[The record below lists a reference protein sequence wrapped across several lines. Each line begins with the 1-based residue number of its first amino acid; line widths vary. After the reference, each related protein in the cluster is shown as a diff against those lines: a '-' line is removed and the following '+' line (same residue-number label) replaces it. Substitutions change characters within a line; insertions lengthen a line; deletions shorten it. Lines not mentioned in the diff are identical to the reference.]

1 MKLKGK
7 IIGLIVVII
16 AIFFITSIWFGLKLK
31 SEIKTMSAIDTG
43 EIMKEI
49 YCIKDGFVNLYIIK
63 IHDTCIMI
71 DAGNKAKIVEH
82 ELKKLKVE
90 KEKIRAVFLTHSDA
104 DHTGSLDL
112 FNNIPIYFSKEEEK
126 IITGKEKRALMFKN
140 KLDFNYTCIE
150 DNQIIIIDSIEVRCI
165 LTPGHTTGSM
175 CFEIN
180 GKYLFT
186 GDTFRLIEG
195 KVELFNDFFN
205 MDSKTQEES
214 IRKVATLKGIK
225 AVFTGH
231 HGYTENFDEAFRE
244 WR

>member
-16 AIFFITSIWFGLKLK
+16 AFFFITSIWFGLKLK
-31 SEIKTMSAIDTG
+31 SEIKTMAAIDTK
-43 EIMKEI
+43 EIIKGI
-49 YCIKDGFVNLYIIK
+49 YCIKDGFVNLYIVK
-63 IHDTCIMI
+63 IHDTYIMI
-71 DAGNKAKIVEH
+71 DAGNKAKIVDY
-82 ELKKLKVE
+82 ELKKLKIE

-112 FNNIPIYFSKEEEK
+112 FKNIPIHISKEEEK

-150 DNQIIIIDSIEVRCI
+150 DNQIIKIDSIDVRCI
-165 LTPGHTTGSM
+165 LIPGHTTGSM

-180 GKYLFT
+180 EKYLFT
-186 GDTFRLIEG
+186 GDNFSLIDG

-214 IRKVATLKGIK
+214 IRRISKLKGIK

-231 HGYTENFDEAFRE
+231 HGYTENFNEAFRK
-244 WR
+244 WM